1 MQTPASE
8 QLNTREVASRLGIS
22 TSELSEL
29 RLKTDALPIEQDGL
43 KLFYRMQAVQAYE
56 RAEALQVMEC
66 VLHSPTPL
74 ATLKRM
80 AQFSGL
86 SKLYIAGQLIPV
98 NTPVVTAAAAA
109 EATPSPAPELKR
121 TQSPVKPE
129 TLTHD
134 MSKGRAQPVVQQDVL
149 NESQT
154 LASVALWHVVHTKP
168 RQEATAIENLQRQG
182 YCCYMPTLLAQKVH
196 RAQIKY
202 VSEPMFSR
210 YVFVACDKH
219 FEQKGPSPI
228 RSTIGVHEMVHFGS
242 RPAVISLDLLQAIFE
257 RQKNQHQSPTAA
269 FEGGDKVALVDGP
282 LAGLQSIYQAAT
294 GEERSMILLNL
305 LNRTIKLQ
313 VPTAQLTKV
322 A

>member
-22 TSELSEL
+22 TSDLSEL

-134 MSKGRAQPVVQQDVL
+134 MSKGRTQPVVQQDVL

-202 VSEPMFSR
+202 VSEPMFAR

-242 RPAVISLDLLQAIFE
+242 RPAVISLDLLQAIFK
-257 RQKNQHQSPTAA
+257 RQQTQHQNPIAT
-269 FEGGDKVALVDGP
+269 FEGGDKVALIDGP

>member
-22 TSELSEL
+22 TSDLSEL

-98 NTPVVTAAAAA
+98 NPPVVTAAAAA
-109 EATPSPAPELKR
+109 EATPSPAPEPKR

-154 LASVALWHVVHTKP
+154 LASVAQSRCLPASCLW
-168 RQEATAIENLQRQG
+168 R
-182 YCCYMPTLLAQKVH
+182 
-196 RAQIKY
+196 
-202 VSEPMFSR
+202 
-210 YVFVACDKH
+210 
-219 FEQKGPSPI
+219 
-228 RSTIGVHEMVHFGS
+228 
-242 RPAVISLDLLQAIFE
+242 VISTL
-257 RQKNQHQSPTAA
+257 
-269 FEGGDKVALVDGP
+269 VADP
-282 LAGLQSIYQAAT
+282 
-294 GEERSMILLNL
+294 
-305 LNRTIKLQ
+305 
-313 VPTAQLTKV
+313 P
-322 A
+322 